1 MDPAS
6 VIGLAGAVAGLADV
20 IARTVVTLSDLR
32 NAYNQSDFK
41 LSALICQL
49 ATLKASLSH
58 IAEMVNTSYGNAPS
72 PSIQFCEDLR
82 VSMYGCEAMV
92 SALDTRLARFHQN
105 EGNGLSILGK
115 IEIVLDDSTIDEYL
129 SMLNNQTNALQLLL
143 TTLQCQTSLAID
155 KKLQESSSR
164 RIIDKVR
171 DDTSSLVSLY
181 DTASLA
187 STKSTGAQD
196 IPTTAPVSFS
206 FDSEIVTSRVY
217 QTAMRYQLRVSG
229 NDDGADESDMASSRL
244 GINRRFSFS
253 VHSEKAFDLEDTS
266 SVNPDEGNTNTNP
279 TSKIVS
285 DHRPTPRETPKIVP
299 KKTSLPQ
306 SRTSNVSKKILLIGS
321 SESGKSTLIKSLSC
335 AFDPF
340 DEQTRQTYIEEIIEN
355 CVEIMRL
362 LVIETDIDRVGG
374 DSGLQK
380 ECRLLMEDDNDR
392 RECLKMCEKL
402 TGAISSIWQSPEM
415 QMRFEHRRQHQ
426 EMYYLPTSSEYF
438 LDSVSRLADPNYLP
452 TDNDILRSYCKT
464 SGVCTF
470 EFNSAGRS
478 YNFYDVGGARSQRR
492 KWIELFPKADIFM
505 WTFDICCSGEVSQDH
520 GGDSMEEQLELW
532 EFVVNHHRI
541 DFDATFVVI
550 FTKIDKLTPTV
561 ISRLL
566 SMEYFRGYE
575 KDRTDVDMVLD
586 HAAGRLAAAVRGT
599 RINVSFGR
607 ASIATS
613 PTKMAEEAMRTLEQ
627 LN

>member
-6 VIGLAGAVAGLADV
+6 IIGLAGAVAGLADV

-32 NAYNQSDFK
+32 NAYNQSDFR

-58 IAEMVNTSYGNAPS
+58 IAEMVNKSDGNTPS
-72 PSIQFCEDLR
+72 LSLQFCEDLR

-92 SALDTRLARFHQN
+92 SALDTCLAKFHQN
-105 EGNGLSILGK
+105 ETNGLSILGK
-115 IEIVLDDSTIDEYL
+115 IEVVLDDSTIDEYL

-155 KKLQESSSR
+155 KKLHESNSR
-164 RIIDKVR
+164 RIINQVR

-181 DTASLA
+181 DTLSLA
-187 STKSTGAQD
+187 STKSTGAQAVS
-196 IPTTAPVSFS
+196 PTAPVSFS

-229 NDDGADESDMASSRL
+229 NDDRADESDVASSRL

-253 VHSEKAFDLEDTS
+253 VHSEKAFDLEDS
-266 SVNPDEGNTNTNP
+266 PVVKPDEGDTNINS
-279 TSKIVS
+279 TSKIAS
-285 DHRPTPRETPKIVP
+285 YPRSTRRGTTKVLQS
-299 KKTSLPQ
+299 TASLP
-306 SRTSNVSKKILLIGS
+306 RTDKSNASKRILLVGS
-321 SESGKSTLIKSLSC
+321 SESGKSTLIKSLAC

-340 DEQTRQTYIEEIIEN
+340 DEQTRQTYIENIIEI
-355 CVEIMRL
+355 CVETMRL

-374 DSGLQK
+374 DFGLQN
-380 ECRLLMEDDNDR
+380 ECRLLMEDGNDR
-392 RECLKMCEKL
+392 RDKLKMREDVA
-402 TGAISSIWQSPEM
+402 GAISSIWQNPEM

-438 LDSVSRLADPNYLP
+438 LDSVSRLADRNYLP
-452 TDNDILRSYCKT
+452 TDSDILRSYCKT
-464 SGVCTF
+464 SGVCPF
-470 EFNSAGRS
+470 EFASAGRS
-478 YNFYDVGGARSQRR
+478 YTFYDVGGARSQRR
-492 KWIELFPKADIFM
+492 KWIELFPKADVFM
-505 WTFDICCSGEVSQDH
+505 WTFDICCTGEVSQDH

-566 SMEYFRGYE
+566 SMDFFRGYE

-586 HAAGRLAAAVRGT
+586 HAAKRLATAMKGT

-613 PTKMAEEAMRTLEQ
+613 TTKMAMEAMRTLEQ
-627 LN
+627 LD

>member
-20 IARTVVTLSDLR
+20 IARTILTLSDLR

-49 ATLKASLSH
+49 TTLKASLSH
-58 IAEMVNTSYGNAPS
+58 IAEMVNASDGNAPS

-92 SALDTRLARFHQN
+92 SALDTRVAKFHQN
-105 EGNGLSILGK
+105 EANGLSILGK
-115 IEIVLDDSTIDEYL
+115 IEVVLDDSTIDEYL

-155 KKLQESSSR
+155 RKLQESSSR
-164 RIIDKVR
+164 RIIDQVR
-171 DDTSSLVSLY
+171 DDTSSLISLY
-181 DTASLA
+181 DTGSLA
-187 STKSTGAQD
+187 SKKSTGAQD
-196 IPTTAPVSFS
+196 VPTNVPVSFS

-229 NDDGADESDMASSRL
+229 NDDRADESDIASSRL

-253 VHSEKAFDLEDTS
+253 VHSEKAFDPEDSS
-266 SVNPDEGNTNTNP
+266 SVKSDHGDVNTNP
-279 TSKIVS
+279 VSKITFYTKS
-285 DHRPTPRETPKIVP
+285 ARRETAPPKQF
-299 KKTSLPQ
+299 LP
-306 SRTSNVSKKILLIGS
+306 RTDISTISKKILLLGS
-321 SESGKSTLIKSLSC
+321 SESGKSTLIKSLTC
-335 AFDPF
+335 AFDPL
-340 DEQTRQTYIEEIIEN
+340 DEQARQTYIEEIIEN
-355 CVEIMRL
+355 CVETMRL
-362 LVIETDIDRVGG
+362 LVIETDMDREGAG
-374 DSGLQK
+374 SILQNK
-380 ECRLLMEDDNDR
+380 YRLLMEGDNDER
-392 RECLKMCEKL
+392 GSLRMHEMLAE
-402 TGAISSIWQSPEM
+402 AISSIWQNPEM
-415 QMRFEHRRQHQ
+415 QIRVENRRQHQ

-438 LDSVSRLADPNYLP
+438 LDSVSRLSDSNYLP

-464 SGVCTF
+464 SGVSTL
-470 EFNSAGRS
+470 EFSSAGRS
-478 YNFYDVGGARSQRR
+478 YSFYDVGGARSQRR

-505 WTFDICCSGEVSQDH
+505 WTFDISCSGEVSQDH

-550 FTKIDKLTPTV
+550 FTKIDKLTPAV

-566 SMEYFRGYE
+566 SMEFFQGYE
-575 KDRTDVDMVLD
+575 KGRKDVDMVLD
-586 HAAGRLAAAVRGT
+586 HAANRLSRAVMSS

-613 PTKMAEEAMRTLEQ
+613 PTNMAEEAMRTLEQ
-627 LN
+627 LDSI